1 MNRLSRAVARFGR
14 FPVAVTEQYQRQVDL
29 DVSPEE
35 AFEWHQRPGAL
46 VRLLPPW
53 QRVRILEQSEGIEPG
68 ARVQLRLRLGPLPC
82 RWEAVHRECEPPR
95 RFVDEQARGPFH
107 HWRHEHLFESIAQG
121 QRCRLTDAIA
131 YGLRAGTLGRL
142 AAGRCVRKTLDRIFA
157 YRHRVTAADLAMHAA
172 WRDRPRLTVAITG
185 ASGLIGR
192 QLAAVLTTGGHRV
205 IRLVR
210 RAEPEAEDAIVWD
223 PQSGVPDTSR
233 LEGVDAMVHLAGEN
247 IAARRWT
254 VKQRERLRESRVT
267 ATMKLCESLA
277 AMTHPPGVLITASAI
292 GFYGDRGEQWLDE
305 SAEPGQGFLAE
316 LGHDWEQ
323 AARGLAGAGTR
334 VVNTRLGVVLTPAG
348 GALGKMLPAF
358 RAGMGGPLGSG
369 RQWMS
374 WVSIDDVCAAMLHIM
389 MDQSVEGPVNLVA
402 PEPVR
407 QRDFAKTL
415 GRVLRRPAFAPAPAF
430 VLRLALG
437 RMADEALLASARVRP
452 AQLEQRRFAFRHA
465 DLEQA
470 LGHMLGRMA

>member
-1 MNRLSRAVARFGR
+1 MPS
-14 FPVAVTEQYQRQVDL
+14 TEQYQRQVDL
-29 DVSPEE
+29 DVSPED
-35 AFEWHQRPGAL
+35 AFAWHQRPEAL
-46 VRLLPPW
+46 WRLLPPW
-53 QRVRILEQSEGIEPG
+53 QNVRILEQAGGIEPG
-68 ARVQLRLRLGPLPC
+68 ARVKLRLRVGLLPC
-82 RWEAVHRECEPPR
+82 EWEAVHRECEPPR
-95 RFVDEQARGPFH
+95 RFVDEQARGPFA
-107 HWRHEHLFESIAQG
+107 HWRHEHLFEPTAQG
-121 QRCRLTDAIA
+121 QRCRLTDAIT
-131 YGLRAGTLGRL
+131 YRLRAGTLGRL
-142 AAGRCVRKTLDRIFA
+142 IAGRGVRRTLDRVFA

-185 ASGLIGR
+185 ASGMIGR

-210 RAEPEAEDAIVWD
+210 RAEPEAADAVAWD
-223 PQSGVPDTSR
+223 PQSGIPDTAA
-233 LEGVDAMVHLAGEN
+233 LEGIDAVVHLAGEN

-254 VKQRERLRESRVT
+254 VKQRARLRESRVT

-277 AMTHPPGVLITASAI
+277 AMMHPPGVLITASAI

-305 SAEPGQGFLAE
+305 SAGPGQGFLAD
-316 LGHDWEQ
+316 LGRDWEQ
-323 AARGLAGAGTR
+323 AAQVLAEAGTR
-334 VVNTRLGVVLTPAG
+334 VVNTRLGVVLTPAA

-374 WVSIDDVCAAMLHIM
+374 WISIDDVCAAMLHIL
-389 MDQSVEGPVNLVA
+389 MDDSVCGPVNIVA

-407 QRDFAKTL
+407 QRDFARTL

-452 AQLEQRRFAFRHA
+452 AQLEQRRFTFRHA

-470 LGHMLGRMA
+470 LRHLLGRMA